1 MISSFKKFIWLL
13 RIKKEPTIRC
23 PPFEKSFSHIAI
35 LCFENHNFSLKPFT
49 SRKTQSIRKKEKERE
64 KERHWKL
71 HGGAEHGSLDA
82 DLIKSQSSTDSENNI
97 SLSATTMKISN
108 RSRDLEYQKETFQGK
123 SFPKSFR
130 EKRFVDK
137 FCELPFLAFLHFCRQ
152 VFLLF

>member
-1 MISSFKKFIWLL
+1 MPSL
-13 RIKKEPTIRC
+13 RKEFQPYRYSLFRKSQFLTKTIYL
-23 PPFEKSFSHIAI
+23 E
-35 LCFENHNFSLKPFT
+35 ENPVY
-49 SRKTQSIRKKEKERE
+49 QKERERERE

-97 SLSATTMKISN
+97 PLSATTMKISN

-137 FCELPFLAFLHFCRQ
+137 FCEKDALVQSKLHPFLAFLHFCRQ
-152 VFLLF
+152 IFLLF